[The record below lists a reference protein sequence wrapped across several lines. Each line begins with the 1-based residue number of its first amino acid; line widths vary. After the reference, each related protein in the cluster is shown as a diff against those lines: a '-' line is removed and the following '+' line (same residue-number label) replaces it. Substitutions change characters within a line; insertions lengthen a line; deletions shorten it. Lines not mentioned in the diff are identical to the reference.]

1 MIIAIMLKRIDM
13 SGTQLRKRT
22 HYNSYHALNISRTA
36 SIKMPGE
43 LQEVNAASVKKAGE
57 EPIVTFL
64 YVPNALMG
72 YA

>member
-1 MIIAIMLKRIDM
+1 MLKRIDM

-22 HYNSYHALNISRTA
+22 HYNSYHVLNTSKTA

-57 EPIVTFL
+57 EPIVMFL
-64 YVPNALMG
+64 YVPNALME